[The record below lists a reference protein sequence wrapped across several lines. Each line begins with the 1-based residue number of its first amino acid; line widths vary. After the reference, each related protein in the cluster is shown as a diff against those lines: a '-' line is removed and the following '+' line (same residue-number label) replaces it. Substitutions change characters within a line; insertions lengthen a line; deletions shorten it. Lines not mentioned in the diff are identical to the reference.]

1 MDDDFSDAS
10 HDGILHSSSGFDP
23 GPHQFKALSN
33 LEGDVD
39 IPDEEMEAI
48 NNYILQ
54 QIASTSRG

>member
-23 GPHQFKALSN
+23 SPHQFKALSN

-48 NNYILQ
+48 NNYIL
-54 QIASTSRG
+54 